1 MNSLSKSFLSLLI
14 LLFFIVACS
23 NAEEATPES
32 NPTDEAESTV
42 VVTKTAVSE
51 TDPTEAAPDTEATT
65 VPLEATAAAP
75 PTNESTPIVPYIDG
89 TEQTLTDEG
98 IVTIPRVV
106 SLQDGW
112 LVIYQ
117 EGDGELGKVLGHTAV
132 SEGINNEITVAID
145 PMEATETVIALLHVD
160 QAPTGAFDF
169 PDGEDT
175 PLEFETAV
183 IAAPIKLDFQISQP
197 EITIANQAVKEDGL
211 LLVDNVLSP
220 ISGWLVIHAND
231 HGELGSVLGS
241 ALLEEGLNESITVQ
255 IPWREGTPTLYA
267 VIYEDNGRSQRL
279 DIPGEDVPLTVND
292 NPVIEAFNV
301 TYPPDIFVL
310 DQPIIDASFE
320 VERVISN
327 GPGYLVAY
335 YDNEGEPGLIIGSKA
350 LEDGLNE
357 HVRVE
362 ILETAVTPILHL
374 RLHEDTEPGDG
385 FDFPR
390 VDQPIYYDD
399 RLPPTV
405 TFNNESG
412 NYLITAD
419 QSLAIDEDKALIHVP
434 YAVVEVPAW
443 LVIHADNDGQQGDII
458 GQTQLDLGLNR
469 DVEVEVQSED
479 VTDTLY
485 AVLYLD
491 AEELGEFEPD
501 GDDVPLQRSR
511 RVLQVPFQIIQE
523 EE

>member
-1 MNSLSKSFLSLLI
+1 MNSLSKSFLLLI

-23 NAEEATPES
+23 NAEEAAPVS
-32 NPTDEAESTV
+32 NPTDVPEPTV
-42 VVTKTAVSE
+42 VVTETAVSE
-51 TDPTEAAPDTEATT
+51 TAPTEADPDIEATTTLPETTEAAPPTSEAT
-65 VPLEATAAAP
+65 
-75 PTNESTPIVPYIDG
+75 SIVPYIDG

-98 IVTIPRVV
+98 VITIPRVV
-106 SLQDGW
+106 SSQDGW

-117 EGDGELGKVLGHTAV
+117 EGDGDLGEVLGHTAV
-132 SEGINNEITVAID
+132 SEGINDEITVAID

-160 QAPTGAFDF
+160 QAPTGEFDF
-169 PDGEDT
+169 PDGEDL

-197 EITIANQAVKEDGL
+197 EITVSNQAVGEDGL
-211 LLVDNVLSP
+211 LLVDNILSP

-231 HGELGSVLGS
+231 HGELGPVLGS
-241 ALLEEGLNESITVQ
+241 ALLEEGFNESIPVQ

-267 VIYEDNGRSQRL
+267 VIYEDNGRLQRL

-292 NPVIEAFNV
+292 NPVIKAFNT

-390 VDQPIYYDD
+390 VDQPILYDD

-419 QSLAIDEDKALIHVP
+419 QTLALDEEQAIIHIP
-434 YAVVEVPAW
+434 YAIVDVPAW
-443 LVIHADNDGQQGDII
+443 LVLHADNDGQQGDII
-458 GQTQLDLGLNR
+458 GHAQLEPGLNR
-469 DVEVEVQSED
+469 NIEVEVQSGD

-491 AEELGEFEPD
+491 TEELGEFEPD

-523 EE
+523 ED